1 LVKAF
6 DKICPFDIHSVYPP
20 YNMKISS
27 RAFTLIELLV
37 VISIIGIL
45 AALALP
51 ALTGALVRGQM
62 TQTLSNMKQLH
73 LATQQMALDGL
84 TTGDT
89 NLAWPGDLPAPTFA
103 KWAEAL
109 INGAYLKTNDF
120 AKLVSAAGKVAPP
133 GSIPT
138 ADQSALI
145 AYQVQENS
153 EGSTVF
159 LSTANYDFSSG
170 GTTLNASNKP
180 YGDKGFVIF
189 HKAGDG
195 AVFLPRQ
202 ATNSALVGTNV
213 AKLPP

>member
-1 LVKAF
+1 MALIFTFA
-6 DKICPFDIHSVYPP
+6 YPQQ
-20 YNMKISS
+20 NMKISS

-37 VISIIGIL
+37 VISIIGLL

-51 ALTGALVRGQM
+51 AITGALVRGQM

-89 NLAWPGDLPAPTFA
+89 NLAWPGDLQGATFSG
-103 KWAEAL
+103 WANAL
-109 INGAYLKTNDF
+109 VGGAYLKTNDF
-120 AKLVSAAGKVAPP
+120 AKLVSAAGKIAPP

-138 ADQSALI
+138 AAQSALI

-170 GTTLNASNKP
+170 QGQPLSPTAKP

-195 AVFLPRQ
+195 AVFLPKQ
-202 ATNSALVGTNV
+202 ATNSALIGTN
-213 AKLPP
+213 ANKLN

>member
-1 LVKAF
+1 
-6 DKICPFDIHSVYPP
+6 
-20 YNMKISS
+20 MKNRA

-51 ALTGALVRGQM
+51 AITGALIRGQM

-89 NLAWPGDLPAPTFA
+89 NLAWPGDLQSPTFA
-103 KWAEAL
+103 NWATAL
-109 INGAYLKTNDF
+109 IDGAYLKTNDF
-120 AKLVSAAGKVAPP
+120 AKLVSAAGKVASP

-138 ADQSALI
+138 AAESALI

-170 GTTLNASNKP
+170 GGALNPTNKP

-195 AVFLPRQ
+195 AVFLPKQ
-202 ATNSALVGTNV
+202 ATNRTLIGTNV
-213 AKLPP
+213 AKLN

>member
-1 LVKAF
+1 MRRYLPSSHMKT
-6 DKICPFDIHSVYPP
+6 SV
-20 YNMKISS
+20 

-89 NLAWPGDLPAPTFA
+89 NLAWPGDQANPSFA
-103 KWAEAL
+103 TWANAL
-109 INGAYLKTNDF
+109 VDGAYLKTNDF
-120 AKLVSAAGKVAPP
+120 AKLVSAAGKVAPA
-133 GSIPT
+133 GSIPSAT
-138 ADQSALI
+138 ASAVI
-145 AYQVQENS
+145 AYAVQESS

-159 LSTANYDFSSG
+159 LSTANFDYSTG
-170 GTTLNASNKP
+170 NGQLTTNRP
-180 YGDKGFVIF
+180 YGEKGFVIF

-195 AVFLPRQ
+195 AVFLPKQ
-202 ATNSALVGTNV
+202 APNSALIGTNV
-213 AKLPP
+213 TKLN